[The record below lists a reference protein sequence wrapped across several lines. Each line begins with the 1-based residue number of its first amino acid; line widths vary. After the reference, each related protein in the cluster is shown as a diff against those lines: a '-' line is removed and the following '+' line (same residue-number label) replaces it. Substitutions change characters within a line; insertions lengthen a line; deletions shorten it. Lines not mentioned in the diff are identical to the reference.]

1 MEKHVLTPPRKSR
14 WTAVGD
20 AINTTVWT
28 LQTVPEGT
36 MLTAV
41 LEVQFK
47 GLSQALAACCRV
59 ANESSPSRMD
69 GRLRKT
75 RRGEVDNRFAKPTT

>member
-1 MEKHVLTPPRKSR
+1 MDGS
-14 WTAVGD
+14 VGD

-28 LQTVPEGT
+28 LQMVPEGT

-47 GLSQALAACCRV
+47 GLLRLLQPVAEWPMKAVLPEWMGAFARRV
-59 ANESSPSRMD
+59 E
-69 GRLRKT
+69 
-75 RRGEVDNRFAKPTT
+75 AK